1 MGFRM
6 RKSKTIVPG
15 VRISTTGKSA
25 SISFGGKAGRVTVN
39 SSGRVT
45 KTAHV
50 PGTNVSYVSSS
61 GGSHTAGHSSGKVS
75 HAATKKYDS
84 TKLVYI
90 DPADFAEMSTPDFL
104 AYSDA
109 FLTAAK
115 NTMPETNEELD
126 RARAQVEAITAETD
140 RRVAQKQDAAHAQPA
155 VPNPKLAKYS
165 DKYLRNCGILMAVVG
180 ALLVLTGLLCF
191 AGLGLFA
198 LVFIVL
204 GVLCFCAT
212 SAYNK
217 EIKLRHTLEDK

>member
-6 RKSKTIVPG
+6 RKSKTIAPG

-61 GGSHTAGHSSGKVS
+61 GGGHSAGRSSGKVS
-75 HAATKKYDS
+75 AASAKKYDS
-84 TKLVYI
+84 TKLTYI

-140 RRVAQKQDAAHAQPA
+140 RRAAQKQDVAPAQPA
-155 VPNPKLAKYS
+155 APNPKLAKYS

-180 ALLVLTGLLCF
+180 VLLVLTGLLCF
-191 AGLGLFA
+191 ADLGLFA

-204 GVLCFCAT
+204 GVLCFGAS
-212 SAYNK
+212 SAYSR
-217 EIKLRHTLEDK
+217 EIKLRRALEDK

>member
-61 GGSHTAGHSSGKVS
+61 GGSHAARHSSGKVS

-115 NTMPETNEELD
+115 TPCP
-126 RARAQVEAITAETD
+126 
-140 RRVAQKQDAAHAQPA
+140 KQT
-155 VPNPKLAKYS
+155 K
-165 DKYLRNCGILMAVVG
+165 I
-180 ALLVLTGLLCF
+180 LTGRGRRLRQSPQKPTVGQLKRKALRPPDLLPRIRNLQNIPTNIF
-191 AGLGLFA
+191 VTAAF
-198 LVFIVL
+198 
-204 GVLCFCAT
+204 
-212 SAYNK
+212 
-217 EIKLRHTLEDK
+217 

>member
-6 RKSKTIVPG
+6 RKSKTIAPG

-61 GGSHTAGHSSGKVS
+61 GGGHSSGRSSGKAS
-75 HAATKKYDS
+75 HASAKKYDS
-84 TKLVYI
+84 TKLTYI

-126 RARAQVEAITAETD
+126 RARTQVEAITAETD
-140 RRVAQKQDAAHAQPA
+140 RRAAQKQSAAPAQPA
-155 VPNPKLAKYS
+155 TSNPKLAKYS
-165 DKYLRNCGILMAVVG
+165 DKYLHNCGILMAVVG
-180 ALLVLTGLLCF
+180 VLLVLTGLLCF
-191 AGLGLFA
+191 ADLGLFA
-198 LVFIVL
+198 LVFIAL
-204 GVLCFCAT
+204 GLLCFGAA

-217 EIKLRHTLEDK
+217 EIKLRHALEDK

>member
-6 RKSKTIVPG
+6 RKSKTIAPG

-61 GGSHTAGHSSGKVS
+61 GGGQSSGRSSGKAS
-75 HAATKKYDS
+75 HASTKKYDS
-84 TKLVYI
+84 TKLTYI

-140 RRVAQKQDAAHAQPA
+140 RRAAQKQSATPAQPA
-155 VPNPKLAKYS
+155 TPNPKLAKYS
-165 DKYLRNCGILMAVVG
+165 DKYLHNCGILMAVVG
-180 ALLVLTGLLCF
+180 VLLVLTGLLCF
-191 AGLGLFA
+191 ADLGLFA

-204 GVLCFCAT
+204 GVLCFGAA

-217 EIKLRHTLEDK
+217 EIKLRHALEDK

>member
-75 HAATKKYDS
+75 HAATKNTTAQNWFTS
-84 TKLVYI
+84 TRQILQKCQRLTFWHIV
-90 DPADFAEMSTPDFL
+90 TPF
-104 AYSDA
+104 
-109 FLTAAK
+109 
-115 NTMPETNEELD
+115 
-126 RARAQVEAITAETD
+126 
-140 RRVAQKQDAAHAQPA
+140 
-155 VPNPKLAKYS
+155 
-165 DKYLRNCGILMAVVG
+165 
-180 ALLVLTGLLCF
+180 
-191 AGLGLFA
+191 
-198 LVFIVL
+198 
-204 GVLCFCAT
+204 
-212 SAYNK
+212 
-217 EIKLRHTLEDK
+217 